1 MLYIASAAI
10 ASISVYRHYTIYT
23 GGLKYKMAEYLLTGP
38 YGIISMT
45 VKYLICMLT
54 PLVMVFAFCRLFIER
69 SGIILRLENTAGKF
83 LSRMGLSACCLMPL
97 MSGLGCT
104 TAALSSLGETLSSR
118 ERYIASFLLS
128 VAVPCSAQTAVIIG
142 IAFVL
147 PPSLFVFYTASVA
160 AVLVISGIL
169 LNLILPADKIYHIPR
184 PKNGAVHMPALLPLL
199 KSSFSYGM
207 AFLRKT
213 LLPFAAGSV
222 ILSVLSFSGF
232 LDYLCRICSPLT
244 ESFLHLPKEAASLF
258 IMSMVKRDY
267 GAAGLLAVT
276 EQIAFTPQ
284 QLTVAMIVL
293 TLFVPCFASLII
305 LLRQEGPAKALSIW
319 AGSLVI
325 SLLAGKLSSVL
336 LISLDTCLCFR

>member
-1 MLYIASAAI
+1 
-10 ASISVYRHYTIYT
+10 
-23 GGLKYKMAEYLLTGP
+23 MAEYLLTGP

-54 PLVMVFAFCRLFIER
+54 PLVTAFAFCRLLLER
-69 SGIILRLENTAGKF
+69 SGMLLRLENRAGKF
-83 LSRMGLSACCLMPL
+83 LSRMGLSADCLLPL

-104 TAALSSLGETLSSR
+104 TAALSALGSLESSR

-142 IAFVL
+142 IAFIL
-147 PPSLFVFYTASVA
+147 PPSLFIFYISSII

-169 LNLILPADKIYHIPR
+169 LNAVLPADKIYHTPR
-184 PKNGAVHMPALLPLL
+184 TKNGTLHMPALFPIL
-199 KSSFSYGM
+199 KSSLSCGIG
-207 AFLRKT
+207 FLRET
-213 LLPFAAGSV
+213 LIPFAAGSV
-222 ILSVLSFSGF
+222 ILSALSYTGF

-244 ESFLHLPKEAASLF
+244 ESFLHLPEEAASLF
-258 IMSMVKRDY
+258 IMSMVKRDF
-267 GAAGLLAVT
+267 GAAGLLSIT
-276 EQIAFTPQ
+276 EHSAFTYQ

-319 AGSLVI
+319 AGSLAI
-325 SLLAGKLSSVL
+325 SLLAGKLASIL
-336 LISLDTCLCFR
+336 LIPQ